1 MAHESQYSQ
10 FLLGINPLTQSLEHN
25 HDLLGML
32 EISSRQQT
40 SHFTGDFVHRDLPEP
55 SSRRFLVPAAEMAT
69 AASAWPV
76 ADGKL
81 CLPLFN
87 VKPSDA
93 FGVLES
99 LQHSVSG
106 DRLQLR
112 AAEQQQPMQER
123 EGLAAP
129 PPPPFYSHNSKYVK
143 PAQELLGELCS
154 VGGEW
159 NSQERS
165 EKASHKKK
173 QEPSS
178 SFPSSSWQQSLCAM
192 NHLELHNLKIKL
204 LSMLEEVGRRYRK
217 YGEQMEGVVSSFES
231 IAGEGSATVYLTLAS
246 TAMSKHFKRLKDGI
260 AGQINAVRRA
270 MGEKDPSAPG
280 MTRGETPRL
289 KLLDQCMR
297 QQKALQQGM
306 AQQLPWRPQR
316 GLPEHSVS
324 ILRAWLFEHFL
335 HPYPSDVDKIILAR
349 QTGLTRSQVSNWFIN
364 ARVRIWKPMVEDMYA
379 EETMELDDHS
389 NSPTTGHQHSNSQ
402 NPKPNSTL
410 ERKPLPVQLLDDS
423 ESLSSLINSSHH
435 GDQNHSFSSKTLLR
449 QSQQQHQHHQQI
461 TGAENFSVV
470 DFDFSSGS
478 YASDNLRSSVS
489 LTLGLQQQSKGG
501 MSSTFSAASQQPL
514 LFARQHAGHGQYVGF
529 SMVDGEEDQPL
540 PYRNLMG
547 IQMLHD

>member
-1 MAHESQYSQ
+1 MAYESQYSQ
-10 FLLGINPLTQSLEHN
+10 FLLGINPLTQSLEHS

-40 SHFTGDFVHRDLPEP
+40 SHFTSDFVHRDLPEP
-55 SSRRFLVPAAEMAT
+55 SSRSFQVPAAEMAI

-76 ADGKL
+76 AGGKL

-106 DRLQLR
+106 GRLQLR
-112 AAEQQQPMQER
+112 AAEQQQLMQER

-129 PPPPFYSHNSKYVK
+129 PPPFCSQNSKYVK
-143 PAQELLGELCS
+143 PAQELLGELCN
-154 VGGEW
+154 VGGER
-159 NSQERS
+159 NSQERL

-173 QEPSS
+173 REPSPSS
-178 SFPSSSWQQSLCAM
+178 SSSSWQQSLCAM
-192 NHLELHNLKIKL
+192 NHLELHNLRIKL
-204 LSMLEEVGRRYRK
+204 LSMLEEVERRYRK

-231 IAGEGSATVYLTLAS
+231 IAGEGSAAVYLTLAS

-260 AGQINAVRRA
+260 AGQINAVRKA

-379 EETMELDDHS
+379 EEMMELDDHS
-389 NSPTTGHQHSNSQ
+389 NSPTTGHQHSNNQ

-410 ERKPLPVQLLDDS
+410 EQKPLPVQFLDDS
-423 ESLSSLINSSHH
+423 ESLSSIISSSHH
-435 GDQNHSFSSKTLLR
+435 DDQNHSFSSKALLQ
-449 QSQQQHQHHQQI
+449 QSQQQHQHQKQI

-501 MSSTFSAASQQPL
+501 MSSSFSAASQQSH
-514 LFARQHAGHGQYVGF
+514 LFARQHAGHGQHVGF
-529 SMVDGEEDQPL
+529 SMVDGEEGQPL
-540 PYRNLMG
+540 PSRNLMG

>member
-32 EISSRQQT
+32 EISSRQHT

-69 AASAWPV
+69 AASSWPV

-112 AAEQQQPMQER
+112 AAEQQQLMQER

-173 QEPSS
+173 REPSS
-178 SFPSSSWQQSLCAM
+178 SSSSSWQQSLCAM

-379 EETMELDDHS
+379 EETMELDGHS
-389 NSPTTGHQHSNSQ
+389 NSPTTGHQHSNNQ

-410 ERKPLPVQLLDDS
+410 ERKPLPVQRLDDS

-435 GDQNHSFSSKTLLR
+435 DDQNHSFSSKTLLR

>member
-32 EISSRQQT
+32 EIPSRQQT
-40 SHFTGDFVHRDLPEP
+40 SHFTSDFVHRDLPEP
-55 SSRRFLVPAAEMAT
+55 SSRSFLMPIAEMAT
-69 AASAWPV
+69 AVSAWPV

-93 FGVLES
+93 FGVHES

-106 DRLQLR
+106 GRLQLR
-112 AAEQQQPMQER
+112 AVELQQLLMQER

-129 PPPPFYSHNSKYVK
+129 PPPPPFYSPDSKYVK

-154 VGGEW
+154 VGGGERK
-159 NSQERS
+159 SQERP

-173 QEPSS
+173 REPSS
-178 SFPSSSWQQSLCAM
+178 SSSSSSSSSWKQSLCAM
-192 NHLELHNLKIKL
+192 NHLELHNLKINL
-204 LSMLEEVGRRYRK
+204 LSMLEEKCRLHCVLLSCSILTQVARRYRK
-217 YGEQMEGVVSSFES
+217 YGEQMEGVVWSFES

-260 AGQINAVRRA
+260 AGQINAVRKA
-270 MGEKDPSAPG
+270 MGEKDASAQG

-297 QQKALQQGM
+297 QQKALQQGI

-335 HPYPSDVDKIILAR
+335 DP
-349 QTGLTRSQVSNWFIN
+349 
-364 ARVRIWKPMVEDMYA
+364 
-379 EETMELDDHS
+379 
-389 NSPTTGHQHSNSQ
+389 
-402 NPKPNSTL
+402 
-410 ERKPLPVQLLDDS
+410 
-423 ESLSSLINSSHH
+423 
-435 GDQNHSFSSKTLLR
+435 
-449 QSQQQHQHHQQI
+449 
-461 TGAENFSVV
+461 
-470 DFDFSSGS
+470 
-478 YASDNLRSSVS
+478 
-489 LTLGLQQQSKGG
+489 
-501 MSSTFSAASQQPL
+501 
-514 LFARQHAGHGQYVGF
+514 
-529 SMVDGEEDQPL
+529 
-540 PYRNLMG
+540 
-547 IQMLHD
+547 